1 MKTYTAKE
9 IAELLKGQLKGDE
22 NRTVSGVSSLKD
34 ANESQVS
41 FLGNKKY
48 HHQLAP
54 SSAGVVLLSKDVE
67 NEELPD
73 NKTYIICDNV
83 DLAFSTVIGLFAP
96 PAPEYERTIHPTAV
110 VDATAVIGKNVHIG
124 ANAVIDKNAV
134 IGDDSCIC
142 AGSYIG
148 QNAKVGCSTLIYPN
162 VSILHRCIV
171 GSKCIIHSGAVIGAD
186 GFGFMPGPQGIV
198 KIPQTGI
205 VQIDDDVEV
214 GANATIDRARFG
226 KTWIKSNVK
235 IDNLVV
241 VAHNVVIN
249 ESSMMIAQSGI
260 AGSSELG
267 RGVIIAAQAGINGHI
282 HIGDGSK
289 VAGTSGVAKS
299 LPPNTIAI
307 GTPAESQ
314 RDFMARISLPSRFEK
329 LKKQVDELKQKI
341 ESLMK

>member
-9 IAELLKGQLKGDE
+9 IAEMLNGQLKGDE
-22 NRTVSGVSSLKD
+22 NRVVSGVASLKN

-54 SSAGVVLLSKDVE
+54 SCAGVVLLSKDVE

-73 NKTYIICDNV
+73 NKTYIVCDNV
-83 DLAFSTVIGLFAP
+83 DLSFSTVIGLFAP
-96 PAPEYERTIHPTAV
+96 PAPQYERNIHPSAV
-110 VDATAVIGKNVHIG
+110 VHPTAVIGKNVHIG
-124 ANAVIDKNAV
+124 ANAVIEKDAV
-134 IGDDSCIC
+134 VGDDTCIM
-142 AGSYIG
+142 AGTYIG
-148 QNAKVGCSTLIYPN
+148 HEVKIGCGNLIYPN
-162 VSILHRCIV
+162 VTILHRCIV
-171 GSKCIIHSGAVIGAD
+171 GNKCIIHSGAVIGAD
-186 GFGFMPGPQGIV
+186 GFGFMPGPQGII

-205 VQIDDDVEV
+205 VQIEDDVEI
-214 GANATIDRARFG
+214 GANATVDRARFG

-282 HIGDGSK
+282 QIGDGAK

-299 LPPNTIAI
+299 VPPNTIAI
-307 GTPAESQ
+307 GTPAETQ
-314 RDFMARISLPSRFEK
+314 REFMARYSLPGRFEK
-329 LKKQVDELKQKI
+329 LKKQVEDLKKKV
-341 ESLMK
+341 EDLLK

>member
-9 IAELLKGQLKGDE
+9 IAEILNGQLKGDAD
-22 NRTVSGVSSLKD
+22 RTITGVSSLKD
-34 ANESQVS
+34 ANNSQVS

-67 NEELPD
+67 NEELPQD
-73 NKTYIICDNV
+73 KTYIVCDNV

-96 PAPEYERTIHPTAV
+96 PAPEYERIIHPSAV

-124 ANAVIDKNAV
+124 ANAVVDKNAV
-134 IGDDSCIC
+134 IGDDTCIC
-142 AGSYIG
+142 AGTYIG
-148 QNAKVGCSTLIYPN
+148 QDAKIGCGTLIYPN
-162 VSILHRCIV
+162 VSILHRCTV
-171 GSKCIIHSGAVIGAD
+171 GNKCIIHSGVVIGAD

-205 VQIDDDVEV
+205 VQIDDDVEI

-299 LPPNTIAI
+299 LPPNTIVI

-314 RDFMARISLPSRFEK
+314 REFMARFSLPTRFEK

>member
-1 MKTYTAKE
+1 MKNYTAKE
-9 IAELLKGQLKGDE
+9 IAEMLNGIIKGDE
-22 NRTVSGVSSLKD
+22 NRVISGVSSLKE
-34 ANESQVS
+34 ANSSQVS

-54 SSAGVVLLSKDVE
+54 SKAGVVLLSKDVE
-67 NEELPD
+67 NEELPPD
-73 NKTYIICDNV
+73 KTYIVCENV
-83 DLAFSTVIGLFAP
+83 DLAFSQVIGLFAP
-96 PAPEYERTIHPTAV
+96 PPVEYPRNIHPTAA
-110 VDATAVIGKNVHIG
+110 VDPGAVIGRNVHIG
-124 ANAVIDKNAV
+124 ANAVVEKGAIICDNT
-134 IGDDSCIC
+134 CIC
-142 AGSYIG
+142 AGAYIG
-148 QNAKVGCSTLIYPN
+148 HDVKIGCGTLIYPN
-162 VSILHRCIV
+162 VTILSRCTV
-171 GSKCIIHSGAVIGAD
+171 GNKCIIHSGAVIGAD
-186 GFGFMPGPQGIV
+186 GFGFMPGPQGII

-205 VQIDDDVEV
+205 VQIDDDVEI
-214 GANATIDRARFG
+214 GANTTIDRARFG

-241 VAHNVVIN
+241 IAHNVVIN

-299 LPPNTIAI
+299 LPPGSIVI

-314 RDFMARISLPSRFEK
+314 REFMSRFSLPTRFEK
-329 LKKQVDELKQKI
+329 LKRQVDELKQKV
-341 ESLMK
+341 ESLLK

>member
-1 MKTYTAKE
+1 MKTYSAKE

-22 NRTVSGVSSLKD
+22 KRIVSGVSSLKD
-34 ANESQVS
+34 ANSEQVS

-54 SSAGVVLLSKDVE
+54 SQAGIVLLSKDVE
-67 NEELPD
+67 NEELPA
-73 NKTYIICDNV
+73 NKTYIVCDNV
-83 DLAFSTVIGLFAP
+83 DLAFSKVIGLFAP
-96 PAPEYERTIHPTAV
+96 PPAEYERTIHPTAF
-110 VDATAVIGKNVHIG
+110 VDPSATIGKNVHIG
-124 ANAVIDKNAV
+124 PHATVDKDAV
-134 IGDDSCIC
+134 IGDDTCIC
-142 AGSYIG
+142 AGTYIG
-148 QNAKVGCSTLIYPN
+148 QQVKIGCQTLIYPN
-162 VSILHRCIV
+162 VSILHRCTV
-171 GSKCIIHSGAVIGAD
+171 GNQCIIHSGAVIGAD

-205 VQIDDDVEV
+205 VRIDDDVEI

-226 KTWIKSNVK
+226 VTWIKSNVK

-260 AGSSELG
+260 AGSSSLG

-299 LPPNTIAI
+299 LPPNTIVI

-314 RDFMARISLPSRFEK
+314 RDFMARFSLPSRFEK
-329 LKKQVDELKQKI
+329 LKKQFDELKQKV